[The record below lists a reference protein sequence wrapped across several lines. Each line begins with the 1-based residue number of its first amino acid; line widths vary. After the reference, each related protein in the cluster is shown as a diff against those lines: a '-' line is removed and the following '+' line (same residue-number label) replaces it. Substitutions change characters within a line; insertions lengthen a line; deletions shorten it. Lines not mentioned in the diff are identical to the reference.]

1 MLRDPFFQFDRDPE
15 AVNADR
21 DDRQKEPFDPV
32 AEKLNCF
39 SVESQASAL
48 YNGVFDLPVVEHA
61 VSPRQA
67 NAERDRRYEA
77 AQKSPADLLK
87 QTAVKIRSC
96 LFAHGFPPKVK
107 NLFIYLH
114 HGNRPCCN
122 LRGSP
127 FVRGNAVFIRLL

>member
-1 MLRDPFFQFDRDPE
+1 MLCDPFFQFDRDPE

-21 DDRQKEPFDPV
+21 DDCQKEPFDPV

-48 YNGVFDLPVVEHA
+48 YNGVFDFPVVEHA

-107 NLFIYLH
+107 ICLFMYLTARSRVVT
-114 HGNRPCCN
+114 GTSGF
-122 LRGSP
+122 LFGKLP
-127 FVRGNAVFIRLL
+127 FTMYLL